1 MLILMPC
8 VRMDTGMTMAALR
21 DKDGKT
27 GFRGVKIKTE
37 TRPKAWCLA

>member
-1 MLILMPC
+1 MGGAEMKEE
-8 VRMDTGMTMAALR
+8 ALR